1 MLAALIFAGTYLVLA
16 FGRLPYFRVDRTGAA
31 VIGAVLM
38 VACGIVPFD
47 AAYAAIDYRTIVLLF
62 GMMILIASLRL
73 ARFFQTVG
81 QLVVTHVT
89 HPAALLVA
97 VVFTTGILSALFVND
112 TICLVFT
119 PILIEIAA

>member
-16 FGRLPYFRVDRTGAA
+16 FGRLPYLRVDRTGAA

-38 VACGIVPFD
+38 IACGVVPLD

-73 ARFFQTVG
+73 ARFFTTV
-81 QLVVTHVT
+81 T
-89 HPAALLVA
+89 
-97 VVFTTGILSALFVND
+97 S
-112 TICLVFT
+112 C
-119 PILIEIAA
+119 